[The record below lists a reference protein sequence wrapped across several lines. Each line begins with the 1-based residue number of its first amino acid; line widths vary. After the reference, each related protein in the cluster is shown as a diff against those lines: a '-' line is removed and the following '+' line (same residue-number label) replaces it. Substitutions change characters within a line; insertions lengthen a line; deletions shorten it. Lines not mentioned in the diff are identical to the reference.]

1 MGLSSAEIKRQILIS
16 AGNFDIKKRM
26 DQNPQGISDGEF
38 IEIGNDLEAITRMRG
53 WTIIESYM
61 LRVMNLVGLA
71 LSEKENPDQKGIA
84 RGFIEMMQWIQL
96 SIQRKDEILEKE
108 KQKYVAKSVSKDET
122 ERGKEELPI

>member
-1 MGLSSAEIKRQILIS
+1 MS
-16 AGNFDIKKRM
+16 AGNSDIKKRM

-108 KQKYVAKSVSKDET
+108 KQKHVAKSVSKDET